1 MALENFLEMRDTVRD
16 PKFMLRKELSFE
28 LERRHPERFIPRYSM
43 VMFHHE
49 IPYHVAF
56 ERGRKQSDLLTRLT
70 TTADSVGDIPTAQ
83 MDAMVTGMLEPL
95 PASPAAGH

>member
-1 MALENFLEMRDTVRD
+1 MRDTVRD

-49 IPYHVAF
+49 IPYRIAF
-56 ERGRKQSDLLTRLT
+56 ERGRTQTDVLTRLT
-70 TTADSVGDIPTAQ
+70 TAADSVADIPTAQ
-83 MDAMVTGMLEPL
+83 MDALVTGLLDPL
-95 PASPAAGH
+95 PASPAGGH